1 MPKPWINTDEP
12 VAGAIFEEL
21 GKHNDDAEME
31 FLREK
36 YLDSKG
42 YRRRGQ
48 EGILILDSGI
58 LKTS

>member
-42 YRRRGQ
+42 IPTPRTRRY
-48 EGILILDSGI
+48 INSG
-58 LKTS
+58 